1 MEVTTTRK
9 VTTFEM
15 EGGSGGGS
23 MSMTRS
29 STSSSGGTGGGS
41 MSMSKTSTSGV
52 SGGEI
57 SMSIVREGKT
67 SGSSGSIEMS
77 QVEPCQNI
85 LKLFTRRTEVK

>member
-29 STSSSGGTGGGS
+29 STSSSGGSGGGR
-41 MSMSKTSTSGV
+41 KCTQRDTEFFGTNLNIRKNGPNNKV
-52 SGGEI
+52 
-57 SMSIVREGKT
+57 SIV
-67 SGSSGSIEMS
+67 
-77 QVEPCQNI
+77 
-85 LKLFTRRTEVK
+85 LL